1 MHIKILLA
9 ITFSCFTL
17 LAIAQDNND
26 QPATPNDMQE
36 QLDQLNDEMK
46 RLADEF
52 NNMPGYNFM
61 WSDSLKLD
69 DLNLQEWQRGFSQID
84 PQNMDMQGMMEA
96 MEQMLG
102 QFSQSMPDMEHLFH
116 QFEFPPLPNQQD
128 NNLQNQ
134 SDAPQSIEPNTKSG
148 KKRKV
153 YSM

>member
-17 LAIAQDNND
+17 LVVAQDNND

-69 DLNLQEWQRGFSQID
+69 DLNLQEWQRGFSQVD

-134 SDAPQSIEPNTKSG
+134 SDAPQSIEPKTKSG